1 MNIPE
6 DNFRQDYITALTAIE
21 KASNVKPG
29 PFTFS
34 DVSKDEPFQ
43 TTSEPFQPATPD
55 YMQFEMSSRKSGKDT
70 TLLRSKA
77 IIAVIISFIS
87 MYAIQPDLIMT
98 TTKDGESHLSIVKY
112 TFYSTIMSLILFAIF
127 YYV

>member
-6 DNFRQDYITALTAIE
+6 DNFRRDYIFALSAIE
-21 KASNVKPG
+21 KASNAKPG

-34 DVSKDEPFQ
+34 DVHNTETFQ
-43 TTSEPFQPATPD
+43 ATPD
-55 YMQFEMSSRKSGKDT
+55 YMQFEMSSRKSRKDT
-70 TLLRSKA
+70 TLLRTKA
-77 IIAVIISFIS
+77 VIAVVISFIS

-98 TTKDGESHLSIVKY
+98 NSKDGETEISIMKY
-112 TFYSTIMSLILFAIF
+112 TFYSVIMSVILFAIF